1 MFLELFFFQLE
12 ITNEMNENRDIPL
25 KMKKINGIGKN
36 AIRSSAT
43 VRLVSVTHAF
53 YWALTKSNS

>member
-36 AIRSSAT
+36 AI
-43 VRLVSVTHAF
+43 
-53 YWALTKSNS
+53 